1 MEAVVEVAAP
11 AAVEVARLMRT
22 AEGFGSG
29 GVAGLCGGEVRCR
42 TEGVCSSGGI
52 KDDIHSVNL
61 SEPAFWRNIR
71 DSEPCVEVC
80 KPASLLGNDATNDRV
95 SGKMTFHP
103 STLDLD
109 AKLVLQKSGKT
120 VRNISGSTKRSG
132 LSQMEVSKPK
142 PGLHNINGI
151 SPELASSSASC
162 SLSEKNQL
170 VKQKNSSTSR
180 RGDKRN
186 SKVKHKNRSDSFSL
200 KNGLVGFNSA
210 AGGNNFLGI
219 YGLKPDSFD
228 ITKYVNEVSLDELL
242 HGRYSSPSITEDKG
256 EKAPNSNSNLLE
268 SVRKACSVLQAQKVL
283 QAQNCAEI
291 DTSGTQKGST
301 SLVTSS
307 SAIGQSD
314 DDKGDNCAADR
325 PLSDKVQDSDVK
337 IQISNV
343 DSPVYQPKDVFER
356 LALPPPKDLD
366 SLLSDASKPTS
377 SKSTD
382 PRVGKPVPHRTGL
395 PAFPWSHSFSGHNK
409 VGSDAVKLSTSR
421 TICQGRW
428 VKVKNSTVLQKGSAN
443 LLADFESLTFD
454 QSLVPS
460 TNLLSEHREN
470 EVAPVERVLS
480 ASGACSTSSVPAV
493 PDDYSQTCAAAKTL
507 LDMAAHSLKENPCPT
522 VKLLKKPSQMAMKA
536 SKLKSVERSD
546 KLFDAPKS
554 IMRPTNPLK
563 VGNDGFPSKK
573 LKLSTDV
580 KQSYIVHA
588 EPVTKGPLHWSAK
601 SPPRKLFRDSNA
613 GTNNY
618 GLNLVKKSCMMKPPR
633 GTDKP
638 SSSQQKFRKLSQ

>member
-1 MEAVVEVAAP
+1 MEAAVEVAAP
-11 AAVEVARLMRT
+11 AAVEVGRLMRS

-29 GVAGLCGGEVRCR
+29 GSGGVVVGEVRR
-42 TEGVCSSGGI
+42 HTEGACSSGGL
-52 KDDIHSVNL
+52 KDDIHSLNL
-61 SEPAFWRNIR
+61 SEPAFWRNIP
-71 DSEPCVEVC
+71 DSEPCVEVG
-80 KPASLLGNDATNDRV
+80 KPSSLHDNDATNDRV
-95 SGKMTFHP
+95 SGNTTFHP

-109 AKLVLQKSGKT
+109 AKLVLQKSGKI
-120 VRNISGSTKRSG
+120 VRNSSGCTKKSG

-142 PGLHNINGI
+142 PGLPNINGI
-151 SPELASSSASC
+151 SPELPSSSASC

-170 VKQKNSSTSR
+170 VKPKNSSTSR

-186 SKVKHKNRSDSFSL
+186 SKVKHKNRCDSFSL

-210 AGGNNFLGI
+210 TGGNNFYGV

-228 ITKYVNEVSLDELL
+228 ITKYVKELSLDGLL
-242 HGRYSSPSITEDKG
+242 RGSYGSPSIAEDNG
-256 EKAPNSNSNLLE
+256 EKAPNSNNNLLE

-291 DTSGTQKGST
+291 DTSCTQKGST
-301 SLVTSS
+301 SLVTVN
-307 SAIGQSD
+307 SALGQTD
-314 DDKGDNCAADR
+314 DDKGDNCAADL

-343 DSPVYQPKDVFER
+343 DSPLYQPKDVFER

-382 PRVGKPVPHRTGL
+382 PRVGKPVSHRTGL
-395 PAFPWSHSFSGHNK
+395 PPFPWSHSFSGHNK
-409 VGSDAVKLSTSR
+409 VGSDAVKLSTNR

-428 VKVKNSTVLQKGSAN
+428 VKVKNSTLLQKGSAN
-443 LLADFESLTFD
+443 LLADFETLTFD

-460 TNLLSEHREN
+460 TNLLSEDQEN
-470 EVAPVERVLS
+470 EVAPAERVLS
-480 ASGACSTSSVPAV
+480 ASGACSTSSVPT
-493 PDDYSQTCAAAKTL
+493 DEYSQTCAAAKTL
-507 LDMAAHSLKENPCPT
+507 LDMAAHSLKQNPCPT

-546 KLFDAPKS
+546 KLFDEPKS
-554 IMRPTNPLK
+554 TMRPTNPLK

-573 LKLSTDV
+573 LRFSTDV
-580 KQSYIVHA
+580 KQTYIVHA
-588 EPVTKGPLHWSAK
+588 EPVKKGPLHWPVK

-618 GLNLVKKSCMMKPPR
+618 GINLVKKSCMMKPPR
-633 GTDKP
+633 GTDRP
-638 SSSQQKFRKLSQ
+638 SSSQQKFRKPSQ